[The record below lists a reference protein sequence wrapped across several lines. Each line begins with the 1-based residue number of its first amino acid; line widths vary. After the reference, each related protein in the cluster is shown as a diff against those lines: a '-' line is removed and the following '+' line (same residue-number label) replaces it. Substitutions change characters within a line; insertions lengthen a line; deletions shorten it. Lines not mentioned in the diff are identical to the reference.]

1 MKLKI
6 QNTTIKLSYPDPLRA
21 QGHEDMRLI
30 RDNPRSRK
38 NMDSNP
44 PGSREAGHRVDRRFG
59 KCLSCGK
66 FH

>member
-1 MKLKI
+1 
-6 QNTTIKLSYPDPLRA
+6 
-21 QGHEDMRLI
+21 MRLI